1 MAVAIIIDIA
11 FLAILIIFAVIG
23 LYVGFTKSAVSMIG
37 TFASIVLAILAAKPI
52 ASLIDKIF
60 GASVFFSTK
69 IANAFYGIDP
79 YFEKIQESAISG
91 ETVSQQISS
100 LDGVNT
106 PIRLI
111 IKKTLNGQTIEAGES
126 VGGVLGSIFGHLVT
140 IAIAVV
146 VGFIL
151 IRLVLWLITKL
162 FAKLTEYKFI
172 GAIDKTLGFVL
183 GAAKGF
189 IYVAFVFIIISLLSY
204 IPSVNSYVNDVCTE
218 SKISGRVYK
227 WVDNLTQ
234 NFIAD
239 NMQDLVD
246 SIRERNDENNNDSS
260 EDTNDTTEDNV
271 TTSYNYGINNLVQY
285 VYNL

>member
-1 MAVAIIIDIA
+1 MAVAIIIDIVFIA
-11 FLAILIIFAVIG
+11 VLVIFAVIG
-23 LYVGFTKSAVSMIG
+23 LYIGFTKSAVSMIG
-37 TFASIVLAILAAKPI
+37 TFASLVLAILAAKPI

-79 YFEKIQESAISG
+79 YFEKIQETAIDG
-91 ETVSQQISS
+91 AQVSEQIKEIISS
-100 LDGVNT
+100 PL
-106 PIRLI
+106 RLI
-111 IKKTLNGQTIEAGES
+111 INKTLKGQTIEAGES

-140 IAIAVV
+140 IAIAVI

-151 IRLVLWLITKL
+151 IRLILWLIQKL

-172 GAIDKTLGFVL
+172 GALDKTLGFVL

-189 IYVAFVFIIISLLSY
+189 LYVAFVFIVISLLSY
-204 IPSVNSYVNDVCTE
+204 IPSVNTYVNDVCTE
-218 SKISGRVYK
+218 SKISGKVYK

-239 NMQDLVD
+239 NMQGLVD
-246 SIRERNDENNNDSS
+246 SIRDRNEENNPDASS
-260 EDTNDTTEDNV
+260 SFIINFDEKITTNNR
-271 TTSYNYGINNLVQY
+271 GIWFI
-285 VYNL
+285 

>member
-1 MAVAIIIDIA
+1 MAVAIIIDIVFIA
-11 FLAILIIFAVIG
+11 VLVIFAVIG
-23 LYVGFTKSAVSMIG
+23 LYIGFTKSAVSMIG
-37 TFASIVLAILAAKPI
+37 TFASLVLAILAAKPI

-79 YFEKIQESAISG
+79 YFEKIQETAIDG
-91 ETVSQQISS
+91 AQVSEQIKEIISS
-100 LDGVNT
+100 PL
-106 PIRLI
+106 RLI
-111 IKKTLNGQTIEAGES
+111 INKTLKGQTIEAGES

-151 IRLVLWLITKL
+151 IRLILWLIQKL

-172 GAIDKTLGFVL
+172 GALDKTLGFVL

-189 IYVAFVFIIISLLSY
+189 LYVAFVFIVISLLSY
-204 IPSVNSYVNDVCTE
+204 IPSVNTYVNDVCTE
-218 SKISGRVYK
+218 SKISGKVYK

-239 NMQDLVD
+239 NMQGLVD
-246 SIRERNDENNNDSS
+246 SIRDRNEENNP
-260 EDTNDTTEDNV
+260 DTNASYVINFDEKITTNN
-271 TTSYNYGINNLVQY
+271 YNINNLIHQIC
-285 VYNL
+285 LE

>member
-1 MAVAIIIDIA
+1 MAVAIIIDIVFIA
-11 FLAILIIFAVIG
+11 VLVIFAVIG
-23 LYVGFTKSAVSMIG
+23 LYIGFTKSAVSMIG
-37 TFASIVLAILAAKPI
+37 TFASLVLAILAAKPI

-79 YFEKIQESAISG
+79 YFEKIQETAIDG
-91 ETVSQQISS
+91 AQVSEQIKEIISS
-100 LDGVNT
+100 PL
-106 PIRLI
+106 RLI
-111 IKKTLNGQTIEAGES
+111 INKTLKGQTIEAGES

-151 IRLVLWLITKL
+151 IRLILWLIQKL

-172 GAIDKTLGFVL
+172 GALDKTLGFVL

-189 IYVAFVFIIISLLSY
+189 LYVAFVFIVISLLSY
-204 IPSVNSYVNDVCTE
+204 IPSVNTYVNDVCTE
-218 SKISGRVYK
+218 SKISGKVYK

-234 NFIAD
+234 NFIVD
-239 NMQDLVD
+239 NMQGLVD
-246 SIRERNDENNNDSS
+246 SIRDRNEENNP
-260 EDTNDTTEDNV
+260 DTNASYVINFDEKITTNN
-271 TTSYNYGINNLVQY
+271 YNINNLIHQIC
-285 VYNL
+285 LE

>member
-1 MAVAIIIDIA
+1 MAVAIIIDIVFIA
-11 FLAILIIFAVIG
+11 VLVIFAVIG
-23 LYVGFTKSAVSMIG
+23 LYIGFTKSAVSMIG
-37 TFASIVLAILAAKPI
+37 TFASLVLAILAAKPI

-79 YFEKIQESAISG
+79 YFEKIQEVAIDG
-91 ETVSQQISS
+91 AQVSDQVAS
-100 LDGVNT
+100 LDGVSA

-140 IAIAVV
+140 IAIAVI

-151 IRLVLWLITKL
+151 IRLILWLIQKL

-172 GAIDKTLGFVL
+172 GALDKTLGFVL

-189 IYVAFVFIIISLLSY
+189 LYVAFVFIVISLLSY
-204 IPSVNSYVNDVCTE
+204 IPSVNTYVNDVCTE
-218 SKISGRVYK
+218 SKISGKVYK

-239 NMQDLVD
+239 NMQGLVD
-246 SIRERNDENNNDSS
+246 SIRDRNEENNPDANSS
-260 EDTNDTTEDNV
+260 FIINFDEKITTNN
-271 TTSYNYGINNLVQY
+271 YNINNLIHQIC
-285 VYNL
+285 LE

>member
-1 MAVAIIIDIA
+1 MAVAIIIDIVFIA
-11 FLAILIIFAVIG
+11 VLVIFAVIG
-23 LYVGFTKSAVSMIG
+23 LYIGFTKSAVSMIG
-37 TFASIVLAILAAKPI
+37 TFASLVLAILAAKPI

-79 YFEKIQESAISG
+79 YFEKIQETAIDG
-91 ETVSQQISS
+91 AQVSEQIKEIISS
-100 LDGVNT
+100 PL
-106 PIRLI
+106 RLI
-111 IKKTLNGQTIEAGES
+111 INKTLKGQTIEAGES

-140 IAIAVV
+140 IAIAVI

-151 IRLVLWLITKL
+151 IRLILWLIQKL

-172 GAIDKTLGFVL
+172 GALDKTLGFVL

-189 IYVAFVFIIISLLSY
+189 LYVAFVFIVISLLSY
-204 IPSVNSYVNDVCTE
+204 IPSVNTYVNDVCTE
-218 SKISGRVYK
+218 SKISGKVYK

-239 NMQDLVD
+239 NMQGLVD
-246 SIRERNDENNNDSS
+246 SIRDRNEENNPDASS
-260 EDTNDTTEDNV
+260 SFIINFDEKITTNN
-271 TTSYNYGINNLVQY
+271 YNINNLIHQIC
-285 VYNL
+285 LE